1 MPRQKDFAWTH
12 CTTVPGSTKVK
23 CNWCLEEISGGI
35 YRFKWHLSKERGNN
49 TAICKACPTNVSY
62 QAKQSL
68 DGIAESGT
76 KKARIGVEL
85 GSSSANPRSKHLGE
99 EDGKDGS
106 FRECGSTPNSI
117 ARGPNTGGGNI
128 NTFFQPHTTP
138 GSQTTLESI
147 RWRKTVT
154 KQAKKAIGN
163 FWYSSHMAFHALRN
177 PYWQPM
183 VDTITTV
190 GLEFQAPSYESLRVG
205 MLKDA
210 VDNVQDVKQHRL
222 QWTRTGCSIM
232 SDGQTDRRNRTLIN
246 FLVSREIGTI
256 FLKYVDASHMMKSTN
271 ALFEMYD
278 VVVMDAGPQ
287 NVVQFITNNVAA
299 CVAAGKLLTNKYPSV
314 FFTPY
319 AADIGKIEWVKAAFQ
334 KAHKVTKF
342 VYNHM
347 RVLAIMQSFTGGKEP
362 VRPRVTRF
370 ATYFLALQTLCEQK
384 GKLLTNKYPSVFFTP
399 CAADIGK
406 IEWVKAAFQ
415 KAHKVTKFVYNHM
428 RVLAI
433 MQSLTGGKEL
443 VRPRVTRFA
452 TYFLALQTLCK
463 QKGNL
468 RRMFVLAEWMES
480 GFTTQA
486 NGIAVAEYMYST
498 TFWES
503 IEEIV
508 EFLEPLVKV
517 LRLVDGEKPPMGY
530 VYEAMDR
537 AKEVIRSELE
547 NNKDRYMP
555 LWDIIDRRWDGQM
568 HTPLHVAGYFLN
580 PLLFYKTDFLEIDAE
595 IKRGFF
601 KCLEKMFPDLEK
613 FDAATVKLEVY
624 KHANGFF
631 SSRAAIQSRK
641 TIQPAAWWASFG
653 DEIPNLRW
661 MAVRILSQPCSSS
674 TCEHNWSVFE
684 HIHSKKC
691 NRLSQ
696 QRLNDLVF
704 VHHNL
709 RLKIRKAQGTI
720 KDGMPIDLDEIYP
733 ECELIA
739 AEDVDDDDDVYDDD
753 DVVDHPLETDD
764 FDIMR
769 QANFAPQWIDRIR
782 TGSHPGA
789 SSSEP
794 PTL

>member
-246 FLVSREIGTI
+246 FLVSR
-256 FLKYVDASHMMKSTN
+256 
-271 ALFEMYD
+271 
-278 VVVMDAGPQ
+278 PQ

-347 RVLAIMQSFTGGKEP
+347 RVLAIMQSFTGGP
-362 VRPRVTRF
+362 QNVVQFITNNVI
-370 ATYFLALQTLCEQK
+370 ACVAA

-641 TIQPAAWWASFG
+641 TIQPG
-653 DEIPNLRW
+653 
-661 MAVRILSQPCSSS
+661 
-674 TCEHNWSVFE
+674 
-684 HIHSKKC
+684 
-691 NRLSQ
+691 RL
-696 QRLNDLVF
+696 
-704 VHHNL
+704 
-709 RLKIRKAQGTI
+709 
-720 KDGMPIDLDEIYP
+720 
-733 ECELIA
+733 
-739 AEDVDDDDDVYDDD
+739 
-753 DVVDHPLETDD
+753 
-764 FDIMR
+764 
-769 QANFAPQWIDRIR
+769 
-782 TGSHPGA
+782 
-789 SSSEP
+789 
-794 PTL
+794 